1 MIRSIIK
8 CKLQEPP
15 FKMPEPA
22 MNIVV
27 SQSIDNILALAPK
40 PEKERET
47 CETPR
52 RKEIQKAEKDN
63 RGTVRGKADF
73 A

>member
-1 MIRSIIK
+1 M

-15 FKMPEPA
+15 FEMSEPA

-27 SQSIDNILALAPK
+27 SQSIDDILALAPK
-40 PEKERET
+40 PKKKET

-52 RKEIQKAEKDN
+52 RKEIQKAEKEN
-63 RGTVRGKADF
+63 
-73 A
+73 